1 MNILIFTLG
10 TLVGS
15 FLNVCIYR
23 IPKKES
29 IAYPPSHC
37 TSCGT
42 KLKPIDLIP
51 IVSYI
56 FCKGKCKYCGE
67 QVSLQY
73 PIIELLTGLIFLLFL
88 TKFGLSMDFLFYII
102 LFSILIV
109 ISGIDYHHQIIPDIL
124 VLITFVLGIG
134 LKLTLFS
141 IDGQAIDI
149 INSSLGLLIGGG
161 FLLLVAIVSRGGMG
175 GGDIKLMAALGFW
188 IGWKYTI
195 LALLL
200 SFLIGGILSLGLLI
214 TKVKSRGEFIPFG
227 PFLVI
232 GFMMTA
238 LWGERI
244 LNWYFSK
251 LL

>member
-1 MNILIFTLG
+1 MGLLI
-10 TLVGS
+10 GS

-23 IPKKES
+23 IPKEES
-29 IAYPPSHC
+29 IVFPPSHC
-37 TSCGT
+37 AKCRTR
-42 KLKPIDLIP
+42 LKPIDLVP
-51 IVSYI
+51 IISYI
-56 FCKGKCKYCGE
+56 FCKGKCRYCKE
-67 QVSLQY
+67 KISLQY
-73 PIIELLTGLIFLLFL
+73 PIIELLTGLIFLLSL

-109 ISGIDYHHQIIPDIL
+109 ISGIDYHHQIIPDSL

-149 INSSLGLLIGGG
+149 INSSSGLLIGGG

-200 SFLIGGILSLGLLI
+200 SFIIGGILSLGLLI

-232 GFMMTA
+232 GFIVTA
-238 LWGERI
+238 LWGARI
-244 LNWYFSK
+244 FNWYLSK